1 MKPNVIRLAR
11 FGAFFPL
18 TIAALAATVDA
29 QQPFDGSP
37 WNISNGTIESDAAFN
52 DAVGFPGIAQGAN
65 SFTRTGVVLG
75 VVVRFP
81 SSPMS
86 LPPQQYALPSVV
98 IPHV

>member
-1 MKPNVIRLAR
+1 MKLNIIRLAR

-18 TIAALAATVDA
+18 TIAALAATVE
-29 QQPFDGSP
+29 G
-37 WNISNGTIESDAAFN
+37 GTIEFDVAFN